1 MKKTNVLISLV
12 ASLFISTSA
21 TAAAPKTQLV
31 KAEPIQLANLNH
43 VHATLTSSMS
53 TLKVTTDYSHSIKA
67 YSITL
72 KKQQA
77 NQIKTVKVASNEV
90 VAD

>member
-21 TAAAPKTQLV
+21 TATIPTTQLV
-31 KAEPIQLANLNH
+31 KAQPIQLANLNV

-53 TLKVTTDYSHSIKA
+53 TLKITTDYSHSIKA
-67 YSITL
+67 YPITL
-72 KKQQA
+72 KKQQT